1 MKRYCILKG
10 KYPYPL
16 RVLPL
21 PWGELLITILLLC
34 LCSCKTKKVVTDE
47 AVKERVQSEVSILN
61 EAAKVDTS
69 MTTAISEVEEM
80 KVVEE
85 EVRTVK
91 YDEDGR
97 VTEETTIKRRTGTT
111 SKENYERTTSEITS
125 ETERT
130 EQDIDAEAERSRHT
144 DTTEQTEPG
153 PSTFWKW
160 LGIGIGIAVLIAI
173 LRVFN
178 KFGR

>member
-10 KYPYPL
+10 KHPIP
-16 RVLPL
+16 R
-21 PWGELLITILLLC
+21 GELLMVLLLC

-47 AVKERVQSEVSILN
+47 AVKERVQSEVSVLN
-61 EAAKVDTS
+61 EVAKVDTS
-69 MTTAISEVEEM
+69 MTTAISEVEEV

-91 YDEDGR
+91 YDEAGR

-130 EQDIDAEAERSRHT
+130 EQDINAEAERSRHT

-160 LGIGIGIAVLIAI
+160 LGIGTGIAVLIAI

-178 KFGR
+178 KFRR

>member
-1 MKRYCILKG
+1 M
-10 KYPYPL
+10 
-16 RVLPL
+16 V
-21 PWGELLITILLLC
+21 LLLC

-47 AVKERVQSEVSILN
+47 AVKERVQSEVSVLN
-61 EAAKVDTS
+61 EVAKVDTS
-69 MTTAISEVEEM
+69 MTTAISEVEEV

-97 VTEETTIKRRTGTT
+97 VTEETTIKRKTGTT
-111 SKENYERTTSEITS
+111 SKENYERTTSDITS

-130 EQDIDAEAERSRHT
+130 EQDIDAEAELSRRT

-160 LGIGIGIAVLIAI
+160 LGIGIGIAVLVVI
-173 LRVFN
+173 LLVIKKLGNR
-178 KFGR
+178 

>member
-1 MKRYCILKG
+1 MRSFW
-10 KYPYPL
+10 
-16 RVLPL
+16 VS
-21 PWGELLITILLLC
+21 LLFFILL

-47 AVKERVQSEVSILN
+47 VVKERVQSEVSVLN
-61 EAAKVDTS
+61 EVAKVDTS
-69 MTTAISEVEEM
+69 MTTAISEVEEV

-91 YDEDGR
+91 YDEAGR
-97 VTEETTIKRRTGTT
+97 VTEETTIKRRAGTT
-111 SKENYERTTSEITS
+111 SKGNYERITSEITS

-130 EQDIDAEAERSRHT
+130 EQDIDAESERSKHT
-144 DTTEQTEPG
+144 DTTELKEPG

-160 LGIGIGIAVLIAI
+160 LGIGIGIAVIIAI

-178 KFGR
+178 KFRR

>member
-1 MKRYCILKG
+1 MEADMNRCSGYSM
-10 KYPYPL
+10 
-16 RVLPL
+16 
-21 PWGELLITILLLC
+21 ITILLIC

-47 AVKERVQSEVSILN
+47 AVKERVQSEVSVLN
-61 EAAKVDTS
+61 ETAKVDTS
-69 MTTAISEVEEM
+69 MTTSISEVEEV

-111 SKENYERTTSEITS
+111 SKENYERITSEITS

-144 DTTEQTEPG
+144 DTTELKKPG

-160 LGIGIGIAVLIAI
+160 LGIGIGIAVLVAI

-178 KFGR
+178 KFRR

>member
-1 MKRYCILKG
+1 MNRCSGYSM
-10 KYPYPL
+10 
-16 RVLPL
+16 
-21 PWGELLITILLLC
+21 ITILLIC
-34 LCSCKTKKVVTDE
+34 LCSCKTKKIVTDE
-47 AVKERVQSEVSILN
+47 DVKERVQSEVSLLN
-61 EAAKVDTS
+61 EVAKVDTS
-69 MTTAISEVEEM
+69 MTTAISEVEEV

-91 YDEDGR
+91 YDETGK

-111 SKENYERTTSEITS
+111 SKENYERITSEITS

-144 DTTEQTEPG
+144 DTTEQTDPG

-160 LGIGIGIAVLIAI
+160 LGIGIGIAVIIAI
-173 LRVFN
+173 LKVFN
-178 KFGR
+178 KFGNR

>member
-21 PWGELLITILLLC
+21 LWGELLMVLLLC
-34 LCSCKTKKVVTDE
+34 LCSCKTKEVVTDE
-47 AVKERVQSEVSILN
+47 AVKERVQSEVSVLN
-61 EAAKVDTS
+61 EVAKVDTS
-69 MTTAISEVEEM
+69 MTTAISEVEEV
-80 KVVEE
+80 KVMEE

-91 YDEDGR
+91 YDEAGR

-160 LGIGIGIAVLIAI
+160 LGIGIGIAVIIAI

-178 KFGR
+178 KFRR

>member
-1 MKRYCILKG
+1 MEADMNRYSG
-10 KYPYPL
+10 YSM
-16 RVLPL
+16 
-21 PWGELLITILLLC
+21 ITILLIC

-47 AVKERVQSEVSILN
+47 AVKERVQSEVSVLN
-61 EAAKVDTS
+61 EVAKVDTS
-69 MTTAISEVEEM
+69 MTTAISEVEEV

-91 YDEDGR
+91 YDEAGK

-111 SKENYERTTSEITS
+111 SKENYEQITSEITS

-130 EQDIDAEAERSRHT
+130 EQDIDAEAEWSRHT

-160 LGIGIGIAVLIAI
+160 LGIGIGIAVLVAI

-178 KFGR
+178 KFRR

>member
-1 MKRYCILKG
+1 MEADMKRCSGYFM
-10 KYPYPL
+10 
-16 RVLPL
+16 
-21 PWGELLITILLLC
+21 ITILILC
-34 LCSCKTKKVVTDE
+34 LCSCKTKKIVMDE
-47 AVKERVQSEVSILN
+47 AVKERVQSEVSVLN
-61 EAAKVDTS
+61 EVAKVDTS
-69 MTTAISEVEEM
+69 MTTTISEMEEV

-91 YDEDGR
+91 YDEAGK
-97 VTEETTIKRRTGTT
+97 VTEETTIKRRAGTT

-130 EQDIDAEAERSRHT
+130 EQDIDVEAERSRHT

-178 KFGR
+178 KFRR

>member
-1 MKRYCILKG
+1 MRSFW
-10 KYPYPL
+10 
-16 RVLPL
+16 VS
-21 PWGELLITILLLC
+21 LLFFILL

-47 AVKERVQSEVSILN
+47 VVKERVQSEVSVLN

-69 MTTAISEVEEM
+69 MTTAISDVEEV

-91 YDEDGR
+91 YDEAGR
-97 VTEETTIKRRTGTT
+97 VTEETTINRRTGTT
-111 SKENYERTTSEITS
+111 SKENYERITSEITS
-125 ETERT
+125 ETKRT
-130 EQDIDAEAERSRHT
+130 EQDIDVEAERSRHT

-153 PSTFWKW
+153 PSTFWEW

-173 LRVFN
+173 LKVFN
-178 KFGR
+178 KFGNR

>member
-1 MKRYCILKG
+1 MRSFWLS
-10 KYPYPL
+10 
-16 RVLPL
+16 
-21 PWGELLITILLLC
+21 LLFFILL

-47 AVKERVQSEVSILN
+47 AVKERVQSEVSVLN
-61 EAAKVDTS
+61 EVAKVDTS
-69 MTTAISEVEEM
+69 MTTAISEVEEV

-91 YDEDGR
+91 YDEAGR

-160 LGIGIGIAVLIAI
+160 LGIGIGIAVIIAI

-178 KFGR
+178 KFRR

>member
-1 MKRYCILKG
+1 MRRYYILRG
-10 KYPYPL
+10 KYTY
-16 RVLPL
+16 PL
-21 PWGELLITILLLC
+21 PWGELLIAILLLC

-47 AVKERVQSEVSILN
+47 AVKERVKSEVSVLN
-61 EAAKVDTS
+61 EVAKVDTS
-69 MTTAISEVEEM
+69 MTTAISEVEEV

-91 YDEDGR
+91 YDEAGR

-111 SKENYERTTSEITS
+111 SKENYERTTSETTS
-125 ETERT
+125 ETERI
-130 EQDIDAEAERSRHT
+130 EQDIDVEAERSRHT

-160 LGIGIGIAVLIAI
+160 LGFGIGIAVLIAI

>member
-1 MKRYCILKG
+1 MRSFW
-10 KYPYPL
+10 
-16 RVLPL
+16 VS
-21 PWGELLITILLLC
+21 LLFFILL

-47 AVKERVQSEVSILN
+47 VVKERVQSEVSVLN
-61 EAAKVDTS
+61 EVAKVDTS
-69 MTTAISEVEEM
+69 MTTAISEVEEV

-91 YDEDGR
+91 YDEAGR
-97 VTEETTIKRRTGTT
+97 VTEETTIKRRAGTT
-111 SKENYERTTSEITS
+111 SKGNYERITSEITS

-130 EQDIDAEAERSRHT
+130 EQDIDAESERSNHT
-144 DTTEQTEPG
+144 DTTELKEPG

-160 LGIGIGIAVLIAI
+160 LGIGIGIAVIIAI

-178 KFGR
+178 KFRR

>member
-1 MKRYCILKG
+1 MNRCSGYSM
-10 KYPYPL
+10 
-16 RVLPL
+16 
-21 PWGELLITILLLC
+21 ITILLLC

-47 AVKERVQSEVSILN
+47 AVKERVQSEVSVLN
-61 EAAKVDTS
+61 EVAKVDTS
-69 MTTAISEVEEM
+69 MTTAISEVEEV

-91 YDEDGR
+91 YDEAGR
-97 VTEETTIKRRTGTT
+97 VTEETTIKRRAGTT
-111 SKENYERTTSEITS
+111 IKGNYERTTSEITS

-144 DTTEQTEPG
+144 DTTELKEPG

-173 LRVFN
+173 LRVLD
-178 KFGR
+178 KFRR

>member
-21 PWGELLITILLLC
+21 PWGELLMVLLLC

-47 AVKERVQSEVSILN
+47 VVKERVQSEVSVLN
-61 EAAKVDTS
+61 ETAKVDTS
-69 MTTAISEVEEM
+69 MTTAISEVEEV

-91 YDEDGR
+91 YDEAGR
-97 VTEETTIKRRTGTT
+97 VTEETTIMRRTGTT
-111 SKENYERTTSEITS
+111 NKENYEQTTSELTS

-178 KFGR
+178 KFGNR

>member
-21 PWGELLITILLLC
+21 PWGELLMVLLLC
-34 LCSCKTKKVVTDE
+34 LCSCKTKKVVMDE
-47 AVKERVQSEVSILN
+47 AVKERVQSEVSVLN
-61 EAAKVDTS
+61 EVAKVDTS
-69 MTTAISEVEEM
+69 MATAISEVEEV

-111 SKENYERTTSEITS
+111 SKGNYERTTSDITS

-130 EQDIDAEAERSRHT
+130 EQDINVEAERSRRT

-153 PSTFWKW
+153 PGTLWKW

-178 KFGR
+178 KFRR